1 MSNAN
6 GVSEETHHKMSKKI
20 AQLTK
25 VIFHLHS
32 KNEEHLQ
39 FSTSLTNTHEK
50 EMEIILKEA
59 NEIIVKQKKEI
70 NKAKENSK
78 LADKIKALENDHLQ
92 ERKESQLEFEV
103 YKQAMQEKEA
113 HLEKQYRSKTEEMK
127 VNLQEMKRKFDE
139 RCNEFKQQLLEF
151 KNNNEAIE
159 QLKKAHKIELQAHVQ
174 EHNKKYNELL
184 Q

>member
-1 MSNAN
+1 MSTAN

-59 NEIIVKQKKEI
+59 NEIISKQKSEI
-70 NKAKENSK
+70 LKSKENNK
-78 LADKIKALENDHLQ
+78 LADKIKQLESDHLR
-92 ERKESQLEFEV
+92 ERKDSQKEFDV
-103 YKQAMQEKEA
+103 YKQTISEKEA
-113 HLEKQYRSKTEEMK
+113 HLDKQYK
-127 VNLQEMKRKFDE
+127 
-139 RCNEFKQQLLEF
+139 
-151 KNNNEAIE
+151 
-159 QLKKAHKIELQAHVQ
+159 
-174 EHNKKYNELL
+174 
-184 Q
+184 

>member
-1 MSNAN
+1 MSNAS

-39 FSTSLTNTHEK
+39 FSTSLSNTHEK

-59 NEIIVKQKKEI
+59 NEIIAKQKSEI
-70 NKAKENSK
+70 VKAKENNK
-78 LADKIKALENDHLQ
+78 LADKIKQLEQDHIK
-92 ERKESQLEFEV
+92 ERKESQREFEV
-103 YKQAMQEKEA
+103 YKQALAEEEA
-113 HLEKQYRSKTEEMK
+113 HLDKQYKQKAEDMK
-127 VNLQEMKRKFDE
+127 ENLKEIKKKFDD
-139 RCNEFKQQLLEF
+139 RCNDFKKQLLEF

-159 QLKKAHKIELQAHVQ
+159 ALKKAHK
-174 EHNKKYNELL
+174 
-184 Q
+184 